1 MLAKRIKSETRIG
14 PSPRHQYDPPR
25 PRTRQTNCLTPPE
38 TCMRP
43 ARFRTIHLADCRV
56 IDAVARSG
64 VRRSSRS
71 KLSVDRSGTKEPPV
85 DYREDRPYF
94 PPSPRAWP
102 VILGAA
108 AGPSWLRPYFFA
120 QSRDI
125 FFNPKNADGRDSA
138 RPSCISTIKA
148 LIFTRWPAARA
159 AALCV
164 RRTGPGSQPRKP
176 RKAGKVWRSGTPAPA
191 ACRSGTAR
199 DRP

>member
-1 MLAKRIKSETRIG
+1 
-14 PSPRHQYDPPR
+14 
-25 PRTRQTNCLTPPE
+25 
-38 TCMRP
+38 MRP
-43 ARFRTIHLADCRV
+43 ARFQRFIRVISKSSGDFQV
-56 IDAVARSG
+56 IDAVARG
-64 VRRSSRS
+64 AVRRSSRS

-85 DYREDRPYF
+85 DYREDRPNF

-108 AGPSWLRPYFFA
+108 AGPSRLRPYFLLIAGTFSSI
-120 QSRDI
+120 Q
-125 FFNPKNADGRDSA
+125 NADGRGRA
-138 RPSCISTIKA
+138 RPSCISSIKA